1 MGVFWGGGFWL
12 SKFIHVA
19 HFTHSCYSKCFTVHT
34 CVIGGLL
41 GLWRDCYRVSLFFIV
56 ILFLLLSVLDS
67 Y

>member
-41 GLWRDCYRVSLFFIV
+41 GALEGLLQSLPVFFIV
-56 ILFLLLSVLDS
+56 IIIFIVECSG
-67 Y
+67 